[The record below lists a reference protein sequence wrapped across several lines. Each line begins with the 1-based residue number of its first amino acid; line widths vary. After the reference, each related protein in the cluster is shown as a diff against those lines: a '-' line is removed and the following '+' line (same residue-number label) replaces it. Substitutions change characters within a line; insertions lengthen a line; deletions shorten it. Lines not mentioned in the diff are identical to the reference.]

1 MPGKEKNSAAA
12 ESKQSKKADK
22 SKNKKPGF
30 FQRVGKWFHDL
41 RAECKKIV
49 WPTRKQ
55 TINNSAIVLATIF
68 VIGVFIWI
76 LDAIFN
82 FGISTLISIVA

>member
-1 MPGKEKNSAAA
+1 MFGKGKDASSEK
-12 ESKQSKKADK
+12 KQTNAKD
-22 SKNKKPGF
+22 KKPGF
-30 FQRVGKWFHDL
+30 FARIGKWFHDL
-41 RAECKKIV
+41 KSEVKKVV

-55 TINNSAIVLATIF
+55 TINNSAIVIGTIL

-82 FGISTLISIVA
+82 LGVTGLITIFAV

>member
-1 MPGKEKNSAAA
+1 MAKKETASETKQTKNSAK
-12 ESKQSKKADK
+12 E
-22 SKNKKPGF
+22 KKPGF
-30 FQRVGKWFHDL
+30 FSRIGKWFRDL
-41 RAECKKIV
+41 KSECKKIV

-55 TINNSAIVLATIF
+55 TTNNTLIVLATIL

-82 FGISTLISIVA
+82 LGITTLITVAA

>member
-1 MPGKEKNSAAA
+1 MAKKEQTAP
-12 ESKQSKKADK
+12 SKKDK
-22 SKNKKPGF
+22 KDKKEKKPGF
-30 FQRVGKWFHDL
+30 FSRVGKWFRDL
-41 RAECKKIV
+41 KSECKKIV

-55 TINNSAIVLATIF
+55 TANNSMVVIATIL

-82 FGISTLISIVA
+82 LGITTLIAAVA